1 MTPTQIVDGIRTLKQ
16 LPFSA
21 ASFLDDPTVPAT
33 QKEFYER
40 MIGVTP
46 YRHRKVTMLTIIKP
60 YIHVY
65 YVLCILGIKFY
76 I

>member
-21 ASFLDDPTVPAT
+21 ASFLDPTVPAT
-33 QKEFYER
+33 QKEFNER
-40 MIGVTP
+40 MIGVTH

-76 I
+76 M